1 MNAPLVL
8 GASGVPLE
16 GFRLVRVVYL
26 DESGQSSREPRIVQ
40 AGVIVHGDSQI
51 VPIEA
56 CPKLFWM
63 GPARRDHLRSST
75 FERSRS
81 YMFDAIPRGDE

>member
-40 AGVIVHGDSQI
+40 AGVIVHGDSSYRS
-51 VPIEA
+51 VPKA
-56 CPKLFWM
+56 VLDGASP
-63 GPARRDHLRSST
+63 
-75 FERSRS
+75 SRPS
-81 YMFDAIPRGDE
+81 AQFDVREEPELYMFDAIPRGDE